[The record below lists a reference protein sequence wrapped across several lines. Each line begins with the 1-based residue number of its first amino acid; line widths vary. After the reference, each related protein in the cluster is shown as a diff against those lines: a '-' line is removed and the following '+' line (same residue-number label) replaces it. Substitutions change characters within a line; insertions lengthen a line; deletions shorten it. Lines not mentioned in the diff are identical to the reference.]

1 MHLQQLEANPN
12 RSAMADF
19 EKGLLAENPHIEFK
33 FFYDKLGSHLFSAIT
48 ELPEY
53 YPTRTEAEIFS
64 LHSEKISHEFSALN
78 SMIDLGAGNC
88 AKAEALFKVLGIARY
103 TAVDVSVDY
112 LAETL
117 EHLQTRHPQIQVGG
131 VGLDFSETLLPL
143 KKCVEGPAIVF
154 YPGSSIGNFSPV
166 ETRRFLTQV
175 RALACG
181 GGLLIGVDLVKDK
194 AVLELAYDDP
204 LGVTA
209 AFNLNM
215 LRHVNRSMGANFDV
229 SDWSH
234 LSFYNE
240 QESRIE
246 MHLRAKRAVTIKWQT
261 GSRTFSE
268 GDLLHTEN
276 SYKWTT
282 PAFSG
287 LLTEL
292 GFSQVK
298 AWTDPK
304 HQFAVFSAHAI

>member
-1 MHLQQLEANPN
+1 MQLQQLEANPN
-12 RSAMADF
+12 RSALADF
-19 EKGLLAENPHIEFK
+19 EKGLLNETPHIEFK

-53 YPTRTEAEIFS
+53 YPTRIESEIFAF
-64 LHSEKISHEFSALN
+64 HAKKISHEFNGLKEL
-78 SMIDLGAGNC
+78 IDLGAGNC
-88 AKAEALFKVLGIARY
+88 AKAEALFSVLGIDRY
-103 TAVDVSVDY
+103 TAVDVSVEY
-112 LAETL
+112 LTETL
-117 EHLQTRHPQIQVGG
+117 KHLQARHPAMDIKGI
-131 VGLDFSETLLPL
+131 GLDFSETLLPL

-154 YPGSSIGNFSPV
+154 YPGSSIGNFAPA
-166 ETRRFLTQV
+166 ETRRFLSQV

-215 LRHVNRSMGANFDV
+215 LRHVNRSMGADFDV
-229 SDWSH
+229 SDWAH
-234 LSFYNE
+234 FSFFNE
-240 QESRIE
+240 AQSRIE
-246 MHLRAKRAVTIKWQT
+246 MHLRAKRAVTVSWQT
-261 GSRTFSE
+261 GSRKFLE

-276 SYKWTT
+276 SYKWTV
-282 PAFSG
+282 PRFSA

-292 GFSQVK
+292 GYSQVK

>member
-1 MHLQQLEANPN
+1 MQLQQLEANPN

-19 EKGLLAENPHIEFK
+19 EKGLLGDPPHIEFK

-53 YPTRTEAEIFS
+53 YPTRTEVDIFS
-64 LHSEKISHEFSALN
+64 LHSEKIAQEFKGLESL
-78 SMIDLGAGNC
+78 IDLGAGNC
-88 AKAEALFKVLGIARY
+88 AKAEGLFSVLEIAHY
-103 TAVDVSVDY
+103 TAVDVSIDY
-112 LAETL
+112 LTETL
-117 EHLQTRHPQIQVGG
+117 GHLQARHPQIQVNG

-143 KKCVEGPAIVF
+143 KKYVQGPSIVF
-154 YPGSSIGNFSPV
+154 YPGSSIGNFSPA

-246 MHLRAKRAVTIKWQT
+246 MHLRAKREVIVKWQT
-261 GSRTFSE
+261 GSRMFLE

-276 SYKWTT
+276 SYKWTI
-282 PAFSG
+282 PAFSS
-287 LLTEL
+287 LLGEL
-292 GFSQVK
+292 GYSQVK